1 MATLYGH
8 VMLRM
13 ATLQCHAHLRA
24 QLLTNDHQLFCV
36 IRADNTVPSCDPR
49 LLQTGVSV
57 LCCEMCPVYIV
68 FISVFFLF
76 DFFQNSVCVCS
87 DKCVLFSRAAIVL
100 NGCHWR
106 AFLFFCLDLVLAMSY
121 SIVCNKLSLVC
132 ISLCLCF
139 ACRVI
144 LCHVSVA

>member
-36 IRADNTVPSCDPR
+36 IRADNTVPSCDPC

-76 DFFQNSVCVCS
+76 NFFQNSVGVCS
-87 DKCVLFSRAAIVL
+87 DKCVVFPRGHCPQWLPLAGIFIFLPGPSPGYVLF
-100 NGCHWR
+100 N
-106 AFLFFCLDLVLAMSY
+106 
-121 SIVCNKLSLVC
+121 
-132 ISLCLCF
+132 
-139 ACRVI
+139 
-144 LCHVSVA
+144 SVQ

>member
-13 ATLQCHAHLRA
+13 ATLQCYAHLRA

-36 IRADNTVPSCDPR
+36 IRADNTVPSCDPC

-76 DFFQNSVCVCS
+76 NFFQNSVCVCS
-87 DKCVLFSRAAIVL
+87 DKCVLFFPRGHCPQWLPLAGIFIFLPGPSPGYVL
-100 NGCHWR
+100 FN
-106 AFLFFCLDLVLAMSY
+106 
-121 SIVCNKLSLVC
+121 
-132 ISLCLCF
+132 
-139 ACRVI
+139 
-144 LCHVSVA
+144 SVQ